1 MTAPD
6 RIHFTGDDEADALL
20 ARDPLALLIGFC
32 LDQQVTVQTAF
43 AGPLKLERRLG
54 HLDAGRIAAMDPG
67 ELDAAFR
74 ERPGIHRFPGNMAKR
89 VQALCAAIAEDYDG
103 DAARVWADAADST
116 ELEKRIRA
124 LPGFGDMKV
133 IALGATLSKRFGV
146 RAADGL
152 VPSFPTLGDVDSV
165 EALEEYQAKK
175 RAYKKARREQDQAP
189 AQTGR

>member
-1 MTAPD
+1 MAAPD
-6 RIHFTGDDEADALL
+6 RIHFTGNDEADALL

-43 AGPLKLERRLG
+43 AGPLKLQRRLG
-54 HLDAGRIAAMDPG
+54 HLDAARIAAMDPG
-67 ELDAAFR
+67 ELDATFR

-103 DAARVWADAADST
+103 DASRVWEDATDTA
-116 ELEKRIRA
+116 ELERRIRA

-152 VPSFPTLGDVDSV
+152 VPTFPTLGDVDSV

-175 RAYKKARREQDQAP
+175 RAWKAERRAAGQ
-189 AQTGR
+189 RV

>member
-1 MTAPD
+1 
-6 RIHFTGDDEADALL
+6 
-20 ARDPLALLIGFC
+20 
-32 LDQQVTVQTAF
+32 
-43 AGPLKLERRLG
+43 
-54 HLDAGRIAAMDPG
+54 
-67 ELDAAFR
+67 
-74 ERPGIHRFPGNMAKR
+74 MAKR

-116 ELEKRIRA
+116 ELEQRIRA

-146 RAADGL
+146 AAADGL

-175 RAYKKARREQDQAP
+175 RAWKAERRAAGE
-189 AQTGR
+189 RV